1 VFLQAKKQYGICKYA
16 HISFKFIIIGYD
28 KFVGGMYMLV
38 YEVAIRLALA
48 VVVGGLIG
56 YEREFKNRPAGFRT
70 HILVCLG
77 AAVTSMIQ
85 LYSIQETT
93 NIILQHPEL
102 QSALKA
108 DIGRLGAQVI
118 TGVGFLGAG
127 TIIHEKGSV
136 KGLTTAA
143 SIWTVACI
151 GLAVGLGYYTLTIL
165 ATLCVFIVLVFFKSF
180 EAKLFRNS
188 NILKIEIEYSNK
200 KDMVEKLE
208 QYFEDMGIKV
218 KTIDFS
224 IEYEEEK
231 ATYSTAFYTILA
243 PRHIKSN
250 RIVQSIGA
258 LDEIYKANIVE

>member
-1 VFLQAKKQYGICKYA
+1 
-16 HISFKFIIIGYD
+16 
-28 KFVGGMYMLV
+28 MLV

-77 AAVTSMIQ
+77 AAITSMIQ
-85 LYSIQETT
+85 LYSIQDAT
-93 NIILQHPEL
+93 NMIIQYPEL
-102 QSALKA
+102 ANAMKV

-127 TIIHEKGSV
+127 TIIHEKGSI

-165 ATLCVFIVLVFFKSF
+165 STIFVFIAVSYTHLT
-180 EAKLFRNS
+180 LPT
-188 NILKIEIEYSNK
+188 IYS
-200 KDMVEKLE
+200 V
-208 QYFEDMGIKV
+208 
-218 KTIDFS
+218 
-224 IEYEEEK
+224 
-231 ATYSTAFYTILA
+231 
-243 PRHIKSN
+243 
-250 RIVQSIGA
+250 
-258 LDEIYKANIVE
+258 

>member
-1 VFLQAKKQYGICKYA
+1 M
-16 HISFKFIIIGYD
+16 S
-28 KFVGGMYMLV
+28 V

-77 AAVTSMIQ
+77 AAITSMIQ
-85 LYSIQETT
+85 LYSIQDAT
-93 NIILQHPEL
+93 NMIIQHPEL
-102 QSALKA
+102 QNAMKA

-127 TIIHEKGSV
+127 TIIHEKGSI

-165 ATLCVFIVLVFFKSF
+165 STIFVFIVLVFLKTFESRFFK
-180 EAKLFRNS
+180 NS
-188 NILKIEIEYSNK
+188 NILKLEIQYVNK
-200 KDMVEKLE
+200 KNMVEKLE
-208 QYFEDMGIKV
+208 QYFEGMGIKV
-218 KTIDFS
+218 KNIEFLIDD
-224 IEYEEEK
+224 EEEDSK
-231 ATYSTAFYTILA
+231 YSTTMYTILA
-243 PRHIKSN
+243 PRYIKSSG
-250 RIVQSIGA
+250 IVQKLCA
-258 LDEIYKANIVE
+258 FDEIYKATIL

>member
-1 VFLQAKKQYGICKYA
+1 M
-16 HISFKFIIIGYD
+16 S
-28 KFVGGMYMLV
+28 V

-85 LYSIQETT
+85 LYSLQDAT
-93 NIILQHPEL
+93 NAIIHHPEL
-102 QSALKA
+102 QNALKA

-165 ATLCVFIVLVFFKSF
+165 STLCVFIVLVFFKTF
-180 EAKLFRNS
+180 EAKLFRNI
-188 NILKIEIEYSNK
+188 NVLKIEIQYGNK
-200 KDMVEKLE
+200 KHMVEKLE
-208 QYFEDMGIKV
+208 QYFDGMGIKV

-224 IEYEEEK
+224 IEDEEVGSD
-231 ATYSTAFYTILA
+231 YRVSIYTILA

-250 RIVQSIGA
+250 KIVQS
-258 LDEIYKANIVE
+258 LCTFDEIYKANIVE

>member
-1 VFLQAKKQYGICKYA
+1 L
-16 HISFKFIIIGYD
+16 IIIEYN
-28 KFVGGMYMLV
+28 KLPGGMYMLV
-38 YEVAIRLALA
+38 YEVAIRLVLA

-77 AAVTSMIQ
+77 AAITSMIQ

-93 NIILQHPEL
+93 NMILLHPEL
-102 QSALKA
+102 QSAMKA

-165 ATLCVFIVLVFFKSF
+165 STICVFIVLVFLKTFEVRLFK
-180 EAKLFRNS
+180 NT
-188 NILKIEIEYSNK
+188 NVLKIEIQYANK
-200 KDMVEKLE
+200 KSVVEKLE
-208 QYFEDMGIKV
+208 QYFDGMGIKV
-218 KTIDFS
+218 KNIEFS
-224 IEYEEEK
+224 IDDDDDDENLDYR
-231 ATYSTAFYTILA
+231 TTMYTILA
-243 PRHIKSN
+243 PRHIKSTY
-250 RIVQSIGA
+250 ILQKLCA
-258 LDEIYKANIVE
+258 FEEIYKATILV

>member
-1 VFLQAKKQYGICKYA
+1 M
-16 HISFKFIIIGYD
+16 SP
-28 KFVGGMYMLV
+28 
-38 YEVAIRLALA
+38 YEVAIRLVLS

-85 LYSIQETT
+85 LYSIQDAT
-93 NIILQHPEL
+93 NMILQHPQL
-102 QSALKA
+102 QNALKA

-136 KGLTTAA
+136 RGLTTAA

-151 GLAVGLGYYTLTIL
+151 GIAVGLGYYTLTIL
-165 ATLCVFIVLVFFKSF
+165 ATICVFIVLVFFKTF
-180 EAKLFRNS
+180 EAKLFRNI
-188 NILKIEIEYSNK
+188 NIIKIEIQYGNK
-200 KDMVEKLE
+200 KNMVEKLE
-208 QYFEDMGIKV
+208 QYFEGMGIKV

-224 IEYEEEK
+224 VDEEDENPD
-231 ATYSTAFYTILA
+231 YSTTIYTILA

-250 RIVQSIGA
+250 RIVQR
-258 LDEIYKANIVE
+258 LCTFEEIYKADIIG

>member
-1 VFLQAKKQYGICKYA
+1 
-16 HISFKFIIIGYD
+16 
-28 KFVGGMYMLV
+28 MLV
-38 YEVAIRLALA
+38 YEVIIRLALA

-77 AAVTSMIQ
+77 AAITSMIQ

-93 NIILQHPEL
+93 NMIIQHPEL
-102 QSALKA
+102 QTAMKV

-127 TIIHEKGSV
+127 TIIHDKGSI

-165 ATLCVFIVLVFFKSF
+165 ATIFIFIVLVFLKSF
-180 EAKLFRNS
+180 EDRFFKNT
-188 NILKIEIEYSNK
+188 NILKLEIQYVNK

-208 QYFEDMGIKV
+208 QYFEGMSIKV
-218 KTIDFS
+218 KNIEFLIDD
-224 IEYEEEK
+224 EEEENPD
-231 ATYSTAFYTILA
+231 YSTTMYTILA
-243 PRHIKSN
+243 PRHIKSSV
-250 RIVQSIGA
+250 IVQK
-258 LDEIYKANIVE
+258 LCTFEEIIKATLL

>member
-1 VFLQAKKQYGICKYA
+1 
-16 HISFKFIIIGYD
+16 
-28 KFVGGMYMLV
+28 MPV

-48 VVVGGLIG
+48 VIVGGLIG

-85 LYSIQETT
+85 LYSLQDAT
-93 NIILQHPEL
+93 NMILQHPEL

-165 ATLCVFIVLVFFKSF
+165 STICVFIVLVFFKTF
-180 EAKLFRNS
+180 EARLFRNS
-188 NILKIEIEYSNK
+188 NILKIEIQFGNK
-200 KDMVEKLE
+200 KNMVEKLE
-208 QYFEDMGIKV
+208 QYFEDRGIKV

-224 IEYEEEK
+224 IEDEEEGSDYR
-231 ATYSTAFYTILA
+231 TSTYTILA

-250 RIVQSIGA
+250 KIVQS
-258 LDEIYKANIVE
+258 LCTFEEIYKANLVE